1 MDRCVLPLL
10 WIPGPHH
17 YLLFSHIS
25 KLWFSMSCHSCGFQ
39 DLVITCYLATLVN
52 CGLPVYHH
60 GLWVFSCV
68 SFVTSSC
75 HEFLLY
81 ILVTT
86 IEVVNCF
93 SAYGLLQVCSFFLVA
108 TIQGLFFIH
117 IATIVCRLFQSSSRT
132 FSIPFILVSR
142 LFMTSLLIP
151 FRTLVLYDHIWLSFS
166 MVSLRW
172 CFITFPD
179 FGGLLQSCFWSFIML
194 TTWLLRF
201 LSLLSFVL
209 MILGYAAWALSSL
222 PLCQRS
228 KQLVLLLL
236 LSAG

>member
-1 MDRCVLPLL
+1 MPCHSCGFQGLVITCCFSHVSKSWITVSCHFL

-17 YLLFSHIS
+17 YLLFNHVSN
-25 KLWFSMSCHSCGFQ
+25 LWIGVSCHSCGFQ

-93 SAYGLLQVCSFFLVA
+93 SAYGLSQVCSF
-108 TIQGLFFIH
+108 
-117 IATIVCRLFQSSSRT
+117 
-132 FSIPFILVSR
+132 
-142 LFMTSLLIP
+142 
-151 FRTLVLYDHIWLSFS
+151 
-166 MVSLRW
+166 
-172 CFITFPD
+172 
-179 FGGLLQSCFWSFIML
+179 
-194 TTWLLRF
+194 TW
-201 LSLLSFVL
+201 
-209 MILGYAAWALSSL
+209 
-222 PLCQRS
+222 
-228 KQLVLLLL
+228 
-236 LSAG
+236 